1 MADRRSRRDV
11 ELFEKTRA
19 YDGFFKLDLYSFS
32 YRRYDGT
39 WSRRHTR
46 EVFDRTPTA
55 AVLLYDPG
63 RDEVVLVEQ
72 MRAPALDDPA
82 GPWLVEVVAGIIEPG
97 ETAAEVVRRE
107 ANEEAGLEV
116 GELVALFDT
125 LLSPG
130 GSTERISLFVGR
142 VDSAR
147 AGGVHG
153 NADEEEDIRV
163 VVWPLDE
170 ACAMIGT
177 SIVTAPAIVC
187 LQWLALNR
195 EQVRRKWG
203 ASEVAVP

>member
-1 MADRRSRRDV
+1 VADGRSRRGV
-11 ELFEKTRA
+11 ELFEKRRA
-19 YDGFFKLDLYSFS
+19 YDGFFKLDIYSFR

-39 WSRRHTR
+39 WSRRHQR
-46 EVFDRTPTA
+46 EVFERAPTV
-55 AVLLYDPG
+55 AVLLYDPA
-63 RDEVVLVEQ
+63 RDAVVLVEQ

-107 ANEEAGLEV
+107 AMEEAGLEV
-116 GELVALFDT
+116 GELVALFDA

-130 GSTERISLFVGR
+130 GCTERISLFVGR

-153 NADEEEDIRV
+153 NADEDEDIRV
-163 VVWPLDE
+163 IVWPLDE
-170 ACAMIGT
+170 ACAKIG
-177 SIVTAPAIVC
+177 SAIVTAPAILC

-195 EQVRRKWG
+195 ERVRREWG
-203 ASEVAVP
+203 AKEAP

>member
-1 MADRRSRRDV
+1 
-11 ELFEKTRA
+11 
-19 YDGFFKLDLYSFS
+19 
-32 YRRYDGT
+32 
-39 WSRRHTR
+39 
-46 EVFDRTPTA
+46 
-55 AVLLYDPG
+55 
-63 RDEVVLVEQ
+63 VVLVEQ